1 MYYRI
6 EVNRGLELTGG
17 MFKLPIIGSYDL
29 YTGEDL
35 TEEGDSS
42 QSKNK

>member
-6 EVNRGLELTGG
+6 EVNRGLKLTGG
-17 MFKLPIIGSYDL
+17 MFKMPKIGSYDL
-29 YTGEDL
+29 YTGEDH